1 MRHLIDTES
10 RRWPR
15 PIAIAAALALAG
27 GLAPPAIAQALPGSA
42 DEPTVA
48 EATPATA
55 EAATKDAAN
64 GAAHDVTPTVP
75 LYPDLLDGTLS
86 AGGDLL
92 DDETPQRGFFRA
104 PTMLDPWFAWKRE
117 LREKYGFSFGG
128 SWMVLWQN
136 YSSSPIDQFN
146 AVGSKLTLNFSYDL
160 LNRNQPNAL
169 AIDMAVEDR
178 RALGTNLPPLQA
190 GLGAGSAVPTAATY
204 GQFDMGITQLYVR
217 QNLFENRFQ
226 YTIGKVFAPNFID
239 AYPFFDDNRQ
249 FLSQSFSTSPSIA
262 SPLRGFGAVAAWY
275 PTSTGLYIKPGIF
288 TSNSSDTGS
297 TINDFFSKNEHFY
310 MLEVGL
316 SSLARSG
323 TPIQARGPMDSDN
336 IHLTGWYKN
345 PQEEIGMPRAYGVA
359 FNANYTVGNNLM
371 WFTRAGW
378 SDGWLI
384 DRAAAVG
391 LGWRPTQQHND
402 LFGVAVGWARP
413 ANHVLDSQYTGEIFY
428 RFQVTPNF
436 AITPDFQ
443 AVVHPAL
450 NPGTNVLWVVSMRSR
465 IVF

>member
-1 MRHLIDTES
+1 MRHHPDLE
-10 RRWPR
+10 PR
-15 PIAIAAALALAG
+15 HKARFIALATALVFAGGMTDAALA
-27 GLAPPAIAQALPGSA
+27 QTLPTSGT
-42 DEPTVA
+42 D
-48 EATPATA
+48 PATA
-55 EAATKDAAN
+55 QTSPVPATQSQGQSASSTS
-64 GAAHDVTPTVP
+64 TPSA
-75 LYPDLLDGTLS
+75 YPDLLDGTLS
-86 AGGDLL
+86 ALGDLEEEEASHSSFL
-92 DDETPQRGFFRA
+92 RM
-104 PTMLDPWFAWKRE
+104 PTVLDPWFAWKRM
-117 LREKYGFSFGG
+117 LREQYGFTFGG

-146 AVGSKLTLNFSYDL
+146 SVGNKLTLNFSYDL
-160 LNRNQPNAL
+160 LNRNQPDAL
-169 AIDMAVEDR
+169 SFDVAVEDR
-178 RALGTNLPPLQA
+178 RALGTDLPPLQG

-204 GQFDMGITQLYVR
+204 GQFDMGITQAYLR
-217 QNLFENRFQ
+217 QNLFNNRFQ

-262 SPLRGFGAVAAWY
+262 TPLRGFGAVAAWY
-275 PTSTGLYIKPGIF
+275 PTQTGLYIKPGIF

-297 TINDFFSKNEHFY
+297 TIGDFFSKNEHFY
-310 MLEVGL
+310 MLETGI

-323 TPIQARGPMDSDN
+323 VAIQARGPMDSDN
-336 IHLTGWYKN
+336 IHVTAWYKD
-345 PQEEIGMPRAYGVA
+345 PQDEIGMPRAYGFA
-359 FNANYTVGNNLM
+359 FNANYTVGDNFM

-391 LGWRPTQQHND
+391 LGWRPTKQYSD
-402 LFGVAVGWARP
+402 LFGIAVGWARP
-413 ANHVLDSQYTGEIFY
+413 ANHFLDSQYTGEIFY

-450 NPGTNVLWVVSMRSR
+450 NPGTNVLWVVSLRGR
-465 IVF
+465 VVF